1 MEEPNGKYPADCT
14 HYLVHPIPTKN
25 INSNSMSD
33 WVWLKAGSYFSLYI
47 VLVNF
52 YPSPSTQKN
61 RSSEAMEGHCHVQL
75 KGSQQLSISGDT
87 YHRAWSRSLQ
97 WNGSRLSVHN
107 PERSMSGTPQKKL
120 KYIWKKVQVFYTK
133 NNEYRFDLELQVLV
147 QSAVPVSK
155 GFNWFWLIFN
165 DTLLVHSEWEIRS

>member
-1 MEEPNGKYPADCT
+1 MRHPQDPGIQMAVWVAFLNGRQASGGERGK
-14 HYLVHPIPTKN
+14 
-25 INSNSMSD
+25 S
-33 WVWLKAGSYFSLYI
+33 AGAQHVPPVSRRLAFLGAT
-47 VLVNF
+47 L
-52 YPSPSTQKN
+52 SP
-61 RSSEAMEGHCHVQL
+61 EACWC
-75 KGSQQLSISGDT
+75 SGDT

-155 GFNWFWLIFN
+155 GVDWFWLIFN